1 MHGGGGREGG
11 EGRGDTLSGDEADE
25 GGEGGGERTEVGG
38 WAAGGSGGSGGGG
51 AGGDAAWGKHG
62 QQAPMR
68 RRAWLNAGRGKLT
81 AP

>member
-1 MHGGGGREGG
+1 MN
-11 EGRGDTLSGDEADE
+11 LFLLLASVC
-25 GGEGGGERTEVGG
+25 EGGGERTEVGG

-68 RRAWLNAGRGKLT
+68 RRAWLNAGRGKPT
-81 AP
+81 AR